1 MPNIAAA
8 RVLGRR
14 SSDLEIGLVLA
25 VAAAGLL
32 WFALERTGT
41 TQATSNVAL
50 LATSIAGSVACFL
63 RAGRSTGGTQRVW
76 LCFGASLA
84 CWGLGQLVWTYY
96 EEVLHDDPYP
106 SPADIGYLAAVPFSI
121 AGLLLLPSDRGAR
134 HGRTR
139 ALLDGM
145 VIAASLLFVSWV
157 VVLRR
162 GFETGGGWSWEH
174 VIALA
179 YPIGDVIVITVA
191 VSALARSWGGARL
204 PRVTLLMVL
213 AASVSLAV
221 ADSGFYYFE
230 TLEESYVSG
239 HPIDIAWFLGFA
251 LILLAARR
259 PPSPVDADDDQAVPR
274 RAAIAMPYVAVVLA
288 IVTATA
294 TRVADG
300 ALGDPALVMLL
311 VVMVLLIARQYVAVL
326 ENSALARTL
335 EDRVRARTA
344 ELRSNEERFRSL
356 VQHSSD
362 VVSILGPDGTIRY
375 QSESLEKVFGYEP
388 EPLVGT
394 SFCDLVRP
402 EHRERLADIF
412 HDVSSR
418 PGVERSAE
426 FEFLHATGSWRRC
439 ESTVT
444 NLLHVPS
451 VAGLVLNTSDISER
465 KSLEDQLV
473 HEAFHDPLTSL
484 ANRALFHDRL
494 GQALVRGHRHPH
506 QVAVLFCDLDGFK
519 AVNDGYGH
527 ANGDRLLAEV
537 AERLRACVRPGD
549 TVARLGGDEFGIL
562 LGDTAG
568 ESEAFAVA
576 ERIREALR
584 KPIVIL
590 GRDVFVS
597 ASVGI
602 AASDDEGDTPD
613 SLLSDADL
621 AMYRAKARGV
631 GGYERFNVAM
641 RPTSDA
647 VDLGNDL
654 HQALPRGELVVHY
667 QPVYALRGGGVAGME
682 ALVRWQ
688 HPQRGLLAADHFV
701 PIAERSRLILDLG
714 RWVLGEAC
722 RQTAQLKRQGYLAPD
737 AFVAVNVSGR
747 HVHDPSLVDDV
758 ERALE
763 SSGLDPRTLLL
774 EMTESVLIEHSEETL
789 ATLGALKRLGARLAI
804 DDFGTGY
811 SSLSY
816 VHRLPVDVLKI
827 DQSFLEQVGDDGR
840 TGLAEWIVRIGHALG
855 LVTVAEGIERAG
867 QLDSLR
873 TTHCDLG
880 QGFLLCRP
888 LAIDALRHHLGAA
901 AVPEGVLGA

>member
-1 MPNIAAA
+1 MPFIAAA
-8 RVLGRR
+8 PEHARR
-14 SSDLEIGLVLA
+14 SKDLEIGLVLV
-25 VAAAGLL
+25 VAAAGLI
-32 WFALERTGT
+32 WFTLERNGT
-41 TQATSNVAL
+41 TQVTSNVAL
-50 LATSIAGSVACFL
+50 LCTSFAGSVACFV
-63 RAGRSTGGTQRVW
+63 RARRTSGGTRRVW
-76 LCFGASLA
+76 LCFGASLG
-84 CWGLGQLVWTYY
+84 CWALGQSVWTYY
-96 EEVLHDDPYP
+96 EEVLHDDAFP
-106 SPADIGYLAAVPFSI
+106 SPADIGYSAAVLFSI
-121 AGLLLLPSDRGAR
+121 AGLLLLPSERGAR

-157 VVLRR
+157 VVLQR
-162 GFETGGGWSWEH
+162 GFESNQGWTWDH
-174 VIALA
+174 VLALA

-191 VSALARSWGGARL
+191 ISVLARSWGGARL

-213 AASVSLAV
+213 AASLSVAV
-221 ADSGFYYFE
+221 ADTGFFYFV
-230 TLEESYVSG
+230 TLEGSYVSG

-259 PPSPVDADDDQAVPR
+259 PAPAVDEEGDPAVPR
-274 RAAIAMPYVAVVLA
+274 RAAVAMPYVAVVLA
-288 IVTATA
+288 VGTATA
-294 TRVADG
+294 TRITDG
-300 ALGDPALVMLL
+300 ELGDPALVMLL
-311 VVMVLLIARQYVAVL
+311 VVMALLIARQYVAIL
-326 ENSALARTL
+326 ENSSLARTL

-362 VVSILGPDGTIRY
+362 VVSILGPDGTVRY
-375 QSESLEKVFGYEP
+375 HSESLAKVFGYEP
-388 EPLVGT
+388 DPLVGT
-394 SFCDLVRP
+394 QFCDLVRP
-402 EHRERLADIF
+402 EHRARLAGTFD
-412 HDVSSR
+412 DVSRHPRSER
-418 PGVERSAE
+418 PAE
-426 FEFLHATGSWRRC
+426 FELLRADGRWRRC

-473 HEAFHDPLTSL
+473 HEAFHDSLTSL

-537 AERLRACVRPGD
+537 AERLQTCVRPTD

-562 LGDTAG
+562 LGDAAG
-568 ESEAFAVA
+568 ESEAYAVA

-584 KPIVIL
+584 EPIVIL

-647 VDLGNDL
+647 IDLGNDL
-654 HQALPRGELVVHY
+654 HQALERGELAVHY
-667 QPVYALRGGGVAGME
+667 QPVHTLRCGGVAGME
-682 ALVRWQ
+682 ALVRWH
-688 HPQRGLLAADHFV
+688 HPQRGLLTADRFV
-701 PIAERSRLILDLG
+701 SIAERSRLILDLG
-714 RWVLGEAC
+714 RWVLDEAC
-722 RQTAQLKRQGYLAPD
+722 RQTAELKRQGYLDAD
-737 AFVAVNVSGR
+737 AFVAVNISGR
-747 HVHDPSLVDDV
+747 HVHDPSLVGDV
-758 ERALE
+758 QR
-763 SSGLDPRTLLL
+763 SVGDSGLDPHSLLL

-789 ATLGALKRLGARLAI
+789 STLGALKQLGARLAI

-855 LVTVAEGIERAG
+855 LVTVAEGIERPA
-867 QLDSLR
+867 QLEALR
-873 TTHCDLG
+873 GTSCDLG
-880 QGFLLCRP
+880 QGYLLSRP
-888 LAIDALRHHLGAA
+888 LPIDALRHHLAA
-901 AVPEGVLGA
+901 AALQEGVVGA